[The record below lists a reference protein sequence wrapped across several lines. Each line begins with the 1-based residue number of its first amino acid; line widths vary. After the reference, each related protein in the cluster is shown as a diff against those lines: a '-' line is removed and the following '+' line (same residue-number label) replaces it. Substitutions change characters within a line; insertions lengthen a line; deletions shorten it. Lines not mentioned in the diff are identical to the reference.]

1 MCTHMNHG
9 VKGQDHSANTPN
21 SHLANYWSKGVDFD
35 MYTYI
40 SNTGE
45 QSVTLTLKVK
55 KIKGHIA
62 IVLKLAYFAKYCSQA
77 VDLI

>member
-1 MCTHMNHG
+1 MGSKVKIIVQTHLIHIL
-9 VKGQDHSANTPN
+9 H
-21 SHLANYWSKGVDFD
+21 NYWSKGVDFD